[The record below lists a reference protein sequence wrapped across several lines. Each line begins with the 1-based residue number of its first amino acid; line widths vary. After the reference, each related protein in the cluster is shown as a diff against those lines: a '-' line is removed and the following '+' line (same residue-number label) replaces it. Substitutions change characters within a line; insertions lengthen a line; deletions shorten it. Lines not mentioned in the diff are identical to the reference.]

1 MANIDIDTTSN
12 QYQQLTNGIDTL
24 RTVMTPRL
32 KLFKKMPL
40 LKKKQWL
47 QRDILLRKTLKLMM
61 DGKEYIERLLESD
74 VE

>member
-32 KLFKKMPL
+32 KLFKKMP
-40 LKKKQWL
+40 
-47 QRDILLRKTLKLMM
+47 D
-61 DGKEYIERLLESD
+61 DD
-74 VE
+74 